1 MRKLLNAL
9 YVLSE
14 DSYLKLSGEN
24 VVIERNGASAV
35 RLPLHNIESIVC
47 FSYLGASPVL
57 LGKCVEK
64 GIDVSFFSPQGKFLA
79 RINGIP
85 NGNVLLRREQ
95 YRIADCEERRLGFS
109 KAFLLGKAF
118 NSRWVLERMCRD
130 HPDHSEL
137 DSIKTESK
145 RIRKI
150 MDDMQTANS
159 IKELMGFEGDCAK
172 HYFSVFDNLILNRD
186 SCFSFSGR
194 TRRPPLDA
202 TNALLSFAYSIFASD
217 CAAALSSVGLDPYVG
232 FLHSDRPG
240 RVSLALDL
248 EEELRSPVA
257 DRFVL
262 TTINLRIFSEKMFD
276 FRENG
281 SVLLNEDGR
290 KLFLQEWQN
299 RKKEV
304 IRHPFLKEKI
314 EWGLVPYAQALLLA
328 RTIRGDLDVYP
339 PFLWK

>member
-1 MRKLLNAL
+1 MRKLLNIL

-24 VVIERNGASAV
+24 VVIQRNDADDV
-35 RLPLHNIESIVC
+35 RIPLHNIEGIVC
-47 FSYLGASPVL
+47 FSYLGVSPGL
-57 LGKCVEK
+57 LGKCVEE
-64 GIDVSFFSPQGKFLA
+64 GIDVSFFSPSGKFLA
-79 RINGIP
+79 RVNGIP
-85 NGNVLLRREQ
+85 NGNVLLRRGQ
-95 YRIADCEERRLGFS
+95 YRIADDNEKRLDYA
-109 KAFLLGKAF
+109 KTFLLGKTF

-130 HPDHSEL
+130 HPEHDAV
-137 DSIKTESK
+137 DSIKTES
-145 RIRKI
+145 RIIKKI
-150 MDDMQTANS
+150 MDDIQSAGS

-172 HYFSVFDNLILNRD
+172 HYFSVFDNLILNHD
-186 SCFSFSGR
+186 PCFRFSGR

-202 TNALLSFAYSIFASD
+202 VNALLSFAYSMLAND

-262 TTINLRIFSEKMFD
+262 TVINLRVFSEKMFD

-281 SVLLNEDGR
+281 SVLLNEEGR
-290 KLFLQEWQN
+290 KLFIQEWQK

-314 EWGLVPYAQALLLA
+314 EWGLVPYVQALLLA
-328 RTIRGDLDVYP
+328 RTIRGDLCGYP